1 MMRKTE
7 KAGSLLRFICI
18 SIEFRKREGGLF
30 LFRLN
35 VGKRISPGSNTKRL
49 VINVCVDLGSIQM
62 LVAQDLLHSLDIDTI
77 LQHQCCSC
85 VPQLVG
91 RILAAVK
98 SGLIQMFFDK
108 GVYIRAA
115 DPLIPGG

>member
-1 MMRKTE
+1 MRKKE
-7 KAGSLLRFICI
+7 KAFSLLLFICI
-18 SIEFRKREGGLF
+18 LIEFRKRGLF

-35 VGKRISPGSNTKRL
+35 FGKRISPGGNTKRL
-49 VINVCVDLGSIQM
+49 VINVRVDLGSIQM
-62 LVAQDLLHSLDIDTI
+62 LVAQNLLHSLDVDTI
-77 LQHQCCSC
+77 LQHQCRSC
-85 VPQLVG
+85 VSQLVG

-115 DPLIPGG
+115 DPLISGG